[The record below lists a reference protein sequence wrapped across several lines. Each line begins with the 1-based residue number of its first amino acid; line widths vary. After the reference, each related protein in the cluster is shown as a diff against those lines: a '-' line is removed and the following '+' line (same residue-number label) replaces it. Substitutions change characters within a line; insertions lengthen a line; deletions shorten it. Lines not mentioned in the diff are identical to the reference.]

1 MQPGKQGW
9 PRLLL
14 LLLFAAVYFGIDWR
28 FHSAASVLA

>member
-14 LLLFAAVYFGIDWR
+14 LLFAAVYFGIYWR
-28 FHSAASVLA
+28 FHSAASVLS